1 MWRMSYSMPMFRYF
15 DHLETVTST
24 NEHLKA
30 FVADGVPRITMA
42 DEQTTGKGRYG
53 HSWYSEKGKGL
64 YVSFLA
70 YPTWNAA
77 RAPFLTMIAA
87 LALIRALE
95 AQGGSRLSPKIKSPN
110 DILINQRKVA
120 GILTE
125 LSTQSERIRWSIIG
139 IGLNLYQKDFPEE
152 LASKATSLLME
163 GMTTTD
169 PLSLCQD
176 ISRHL
181 ESGFRLLDE
190 GQWKT
195 VRQEF
200 QTYLQESPLGYAIEE
215 LPEGQNG
222 SV

>member
-1 MWRMSYSMPMFRYF
+1 MFRHF

-42 DEQTTGKGRYG
+42 DEQTAGKGRYG

-70 YPTWNAA
+70 YPTWNTA

-87 LALIRALE
+87 LAVIRALE
-95 AQGGSRLSPKIKSPN
+95 AQGGSRLKPKIKSPN

-125 LSTQSERIRWSIIG
+125 LSTQSERICWSIIG
-139 IGLNLYQKDFPEE
+139 IGLNLYQKDFPEG

-163 GMTTTD
+163 GAMTTD
-169 PLSLCQD
+169 RLSLCQD
-176 ISRHL
+176 ISRRL
-181 ESGFRLLDE
+181 ESAFRLLDE

-200 QTYLQESPLGYAIEE
+200 QTCLQESPSGYAIEE
-215 LPEGQNG
+215 RSERQNE

>member
-1 MWRMSYSMPMFRYF
+1 MSYSMPMFRHF

-30 FVADGVPRITMA
+30 FVADGVPQVTMA
-42 DEQTTGKGRYG
+42 DEQTAGKGRYG
-53 HSWYSEKGKGL
+53 RRWHSEKGQGL

-70 YPTWNAA
+70 YPTWSAA

-87 LALIRALE
+87 LAVIRAIE
-95 AQGGSRLSPKIKSPN
+95 AHGGSRLKPKIKSPN

-125 LSTQSERIRWSIIG
+125 LGTQSARIRWSIIG
-139 IGLNLYQKDFPEE
+139 IGLNLYQKDFPEG

-163 GMTTTD
+163 GVTITH
-169 PLSLCQD
+169 PLSLCQE

-181 ESGFRLLDE
+181 ASAFRLLEED
-190 GQWKT
+190 QWKT

-200 QTYLQESPLGYAIEE
+200 QTYLRETPSGYAIEE
-215 LPEGQNG
+215 LLERQNE